1 MLQEQSILTRCKRG
15 WLLPSFRITQGPCQ
29 NKDPPPIPN
38 QRRVRDPSGEHLF
51 SLTGSP
57 AASGRRAMFGGV
69 HAIDCSPTVIKET
82 VERGRG
88 TFGTE

>member
-1 MLQEQSILTRCKRG
+1 MEKGLS
-15 WLLPSFRITQGPCQ
+15 SFRITRGPYK
-29 NKDPPPIPN
+29 NKDPPN
-38 QRRVRDPSGEHLF
+38 QHRVRDPSGEHLS
-51 SLTGSP
+51 SLTRSP

-69 HAIDCSPTVIKET
+69 HAIDCSHTVLKET